1 MRMFATRFTLAAAF
15 FVPAVIAAQ
24 SSPLPA
30 DPTAAFEVASIRSYD
45 PASGIVLLRTLPG
58 RFEATGVTV
67 RQLLRQALG
76 AQEYQ
81 VVGGPDWVNTERFVI
96 AAKTPDGSPSN
107 ATRAMVLNL
116 LRDRFRLAIH
126 GEVREVPAYNL
137 VLARQD
143 RTLGPALRP
152 SSPDCQASLLARAAA
167 PPQEKVALPGTPGGP
182 PLFDPD
188 NPQCG
193 SGRSGPGILGGGG
206 VEIAQLA
213 LSLMPH
219 TGGRPIID
227 KTGLKG
233 LHDFAL
239 TFRADPAL
247 STNPL
252 GLPMPPVPPP
262 ADPDTPDIFSAVQ
275 EQLGLKLENARAPMD
290 VTVIDRIER
299 PTLD

>member
-1 MRMFATRFTLAAAF
+1 MRTLAARIALTAAILF
-15 FVPAVIAAQ
+15 PAVMASQ
-24 SSPLPA
+24 SALPPA
-30 DPTAAFEVASIRSYD
+30 DPKAAFEVASIRAYD
-45 PASGIVLLRTLPG
+45 PSTGVVLMRSLPG

-67 RQLLRQALG
+67 RLLLRQALG

-81 VVGGPDWVNTERFVI
+81 LVGGPNWVNTERFAI
-96 AAKTPDGSPSN
+96 TAKTPDGSLSS
-107 ATRAMVLNL
+107 ATRAMLLNL
-116 LRDRFRLAIH
+116 LRDRFKLAIH
-126 GEVREVPAYNL
+126 SEVREVPAYNL

-143 RTLGPALRP
+143 RRLGPTLRP
-152 SSPDCQASLLARAAA
+152 SSSDCQAILRARADA
-167 PPQEKVALPGTPGGP
+167 PPQDKVPLPGTPGGP

-206 VEIAQLA
+206 VELAQLA
-213 LSLMPH
+213 LSLMQH
-219 TGGRPIID
+219 TGGRPVID

-233 LHDFAL
+233 LYDFAL
-239 TFRADPAL
+239 KFRSDPAL

-262 ADPDTPDIFSAVQ
+262 ADLGTPDIFSALQ
-275 EQLGLKLENARAPMD
+275 EQLGLKLENARAPLE